1 MDFFSRLKISCEKKN
16 SLLCV
21 GLDPR
26 LDLDAA
32 DSSSSAIVEQ
42 FLEKN
47 RRIVGETEEF
57 AASFK
62 PNIAF
67 YEAYGPAGYEAL
79 AATMQLIPPQ
89 TPVIID
95 AKRCDIGATAEAYAS
110 SLFGFFKA
118 DAVTLSPYMGR
129 DSADPF
135 LAYEG
140 KGIFMLC
147 RTSNPGAADFQ
158 ELPVKSMPDASGDS
172 SVDSREPLFISVAKT
187 CTQWSASIGL
197 VVAGNDPASLRAVRG
212 ILPEVWILAPGIGAQ
227 GGSAEETV
235 RAGVRSDGF
244 GILPLVVRSIANDPD
259 PSNRAREY
267 RNELN
272 RGRETACSG
281 GDKKIPALKDE
292 VLSGLL
298 RVNCFKLGS
307 FTLKSGKPSPFYIDL
322 RRVGSDA
329 VLLRGVAKAYAY
341 LLEGIEYDRIA
352 GIPMAG
358 LPLATAVV
366 LETGKPLIYPRMD
379 KKDHGTGNL
388 IEGEFQK
395 GDRVVLLDD
404 LITAGT
410 AKVEAAE
417 ILRAA
422 GLEVK
427 DLAVLIERG
436 KNARRDMEQNGIAL
450 HAFLHIN
457 EFFAYSL
464 AHGLI
469 DEHGAG
475 ELEKFVEQD

>member
-1 MDFFSRLKISCEKKN
+1 MDFFSRLKVSCEKKN
-16 SLLCV
+16 SLLCI

-32 DSSSSAIVEQ
+32 ESSGSAIVEQ

-47 RRIVGETEEF
+47 RRIVGETGDF

-67 YEAYGPAGYEAL
+67 YEAFGPAGYEAL
-79 AATMQLIPPQ
+79 ARTMELIPDQ

-110 SLFGFFKA
+110 SIFGFFNA

-129 DSADPF
+129 DSAEPF

-147 RTSNPGAADFQ
+147 RTSNPGATDFQ
-158 ELPVKSMPDASGDS
+158 ELRVESMPGASGDS

-187 CTQWSASIGL
+187 CCQWSASIGL
-197 VVAGNDPASLRAVRG
+197 VVAGNDPASLRAVRE
-212 ILPEVWILAPGIGAQ
+212 ILPDVWILAPGIGAQ
-227 GGSAEETV
+227 GGSAV
-235 RAGVRSDGF
+235 DAVLAGVRSDGF

-267 RNELN
+267 RDELN
-272 RGRETACSG
+272 RGRETAGYAGTPRFACPDVG
-281 GDKKIPALKDE
+281 IEIPALKDE

-298 RVNCFKLGS
+298 QVNCFKLGS
-307 FTLKSGKPSPFYIDL
+307 YTLKSGKTSPFYIDL

-329 VLLRGVAKAYAY
+329 ALLRSVAKAYAS

-358 LPLATAVV
+358 LPLAAAVV

-388 IEGEFQK
+388 IEGEFKK

-417 ILRAA
+417 ILRAG
-422 GLEVK
+422 GLVVK
-427 DLAVLIERG
+427 DLAHE
-436 KNARRDMEQNGIAL
+436 MEQNGISL

-457 EFFAYSL
+457 EFFSYSL
-464 AHGLI
+464 VNGLI
-469 DEHGAG
+469 DEHKAG
-475 ELEKFVEQD
+475 ELEKFVEKD